1 MKIATMT
8 KLLAA
13 AALLSAPMIAQAQGA
28 ATREGAK
35 LGSSEMLAFGG
46 LFAALAAVAAA
57 AGGGALA
64 ADEDPASA

>member
-1 MKIATMT
+1 MKIATIT

-28 ATREGAK
+28 KREGAK